1 MTAYLDFFNREEKD
15 FLKAR
20 AIVRKYD
27 NFPITQWRMMFL
39 AIEDQLNEI
48 DGEFDDEDLDPIDEE
63 ESKDF
68 DTKIAE
74 KRKENKKKS
83 QKREPNLNSVEVL
96 PNGTLKIESV
106 NIKEVVVKYYN
117 INAELMFTRAPFIKD
132 NTEAF
137 TYVMPFHTER
147 K

>member
-1 MTAYLDFFNREEKD
+1 
-15 FLKAR
+15 LKAR
-20 AIVRKYD
+20 ALVRKYD

-48 DGEFDDEDLDPIDEE
+48 DGEFDDEDVEAGIEEE

-74 KRKENKKKS
+74 KRKDNKKKS
-83 QKREPNLNSVEVL
+83 QKREPNLNSVEVDAA
-96 PNGTLKIESV
+96 GTLKLETV
-106 NIKEVVVKYYN
+106 NIREVVVKYYN

-147 K
+147 KQMVPADADES

>member
-1 MTAYLDFFNREEKD
+1 LQAYLEFFNRDEKD

-27 NFPITQWRMMFL
+27 QFPITQWRMMFL

-63 ESKDF
+63 SKDF

-74 KRKENKKKS
+74 KRKENKKVS
-83 QKREPNLNSVEVL
+83 QKREPNLNSVEVDT
-96 PNGTLKIESV
+96 NGTLKVETV
-106 NIKEVVVKYYN
+106 NIRELTVKYYN

-137 TYVMPFHTER
+137 TYVMPFFTER